1 MPQWVKNPPAI
12 QELQDTRVRSLDWEY
27 PLEEGMAIHSTTL
40 AWRIPGIEE
49 PGGLQSLRLHRVRH
63 DWVTTHAHTIFKS
76 STHRWL
82 GRLSK
87 IRQSHPKPGLL
98 RLEGASKPPESLAK
112 MQILVL
118 YVWTEVQ
125 EGAFLTGSQFASN
138 LRREALNEI
147 FIMSHKALDEQ
158 QKDRD
163 SVWQQNCSWKWIFL
177 HSNFLNLV

>member
-1 MPQWVKNPPAI
+1 
-12 QELQDTRVRSLDWEY
+12 
-27 PLEEGMAIHSTTL
+27 
-40 AWRIPGIEE
+40 
-49 PGGLQSLRLHRVRH
+49 
-63 DWVTTHAHTIFKS
+63 
-76 STHRWL
+76 
-82 GRLSK
+82 
-87 IRQSHPKPGLL
+87 
-98 RLEGASKPPESLAK
+98 

-163 SVWQQNCSWKWIFL
+163 SVWQQNCS
-177 HSNFLNLV
+177 